1 MPEVSAYA
9 PCYCATS
16 KTGSGRRNENN
27 LSAANSSSNPR
38 RISAAVQNRADT
50 NYLRFY
56 TVIDRK
62 GKALTQC
69 AMISKNFGVN
79 AAYDSQCVNIGQD
92 RFAKIASKTGRLVFI
107 EAKSGD
113 QILLRFRQDLDPH
126 EVRRRISAFAF
137 SQSTNFVS
145 PDSTFRSRSANSS
158 WCHGGDSMP
167 AGSAERLCQSAS
179 MVCSFSSTLI
189 SFSGRIGTLIAQI
202 ISHSPP
208 RSTS

>member
-137 SQSTNFVS
+137 SHSTNFAS
-145 PDSTFRSRSANSS
+145 PDSIFRSRAANSS
-158 WCHGGDSMP
+158 SCQAGDSIARGQLRDFAKAP
-167 AGSAERLCQSAS
+167 PWFAPSLQRSFRSKGELERS
-179 MVCSFSSTLI
+179 
-189 SFSGRIGTLIAQI
+189 
-202 ISHSPP
+202 
-208 RSTS
+208 